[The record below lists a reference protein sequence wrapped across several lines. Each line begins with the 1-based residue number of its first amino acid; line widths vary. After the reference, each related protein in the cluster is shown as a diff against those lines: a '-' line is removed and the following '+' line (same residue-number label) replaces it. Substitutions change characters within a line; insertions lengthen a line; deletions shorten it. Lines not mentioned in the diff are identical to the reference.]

1 MIRSLPAAASV
12 LFAAALFHLVAAQV
26 GFRPLF

>member
-12 LFAAALFHLVAAQV
+12 LFAAALFLPFAAQV
-26 GFRPLF
+26 GFRFMF

>member
-12 LFAAALFHLVAAQV
+12 LFAAALAAQV
-26 GFRPLF
+26 VGLGFRLMF